1 MSAPNPPRAPRIALL
16 LGPST
21 GGIGRHVR
29 SLAVRLVE
37 SGHTVRIAGPAATD
51 RRFGFG
57 RVAQFVPLEVPAPGA
72 VRRGR
77 AVLAGA
83 DVVHAHGHA
92 ASLVASLA
100 RERSTPLVVSWHN
113 TVSDTSWRR
122 LPMQLARR
130 WAVSRATVVLAAS
143 ADLAEEAA
151 RLGARD
157 ARLLA
162 VSAPALAPATRSR
175 EEVRRS
181 LGLASR
187 PLVLAVGRLA
197 PQKRYDVL
205 LDAVVRLRDRDALP
219 PLVLVAGEGPLHAEL
234 AERIERE
241 RLPVRL
247 AGHRTDVAEL
257 LAAADVAVLT
267 SQWEARALVAQ
278 EALRS
283 GVPLVATAVGGIPD
297 LVGSAAVLVPPDDP
311 GAVATALT
319 EVLDRPEV
327 AARLRA
333 AGPRQAATWPDE
345 DETAREIAKI
355 YQEVITS
362 G

>member
-1 MSAPNPPRAPRIALL
+1 MRAPRIALV

-21 GGIGRHVR
+21 GGIGQHVR

-57 RVAQFVPLEVPAPGA
+57 RVGQFVPLDVPAPGS

-83 DVVHAHGHA
+83 DVIHAHGHA
-92 ASLVASLA
+92 ASVVAALA
-100 RERSTPLVVSWHN
+100 RHRSTSLVVSWHN
-113 TVSDTSWRR
+113 TVTATGWRG
-122 LPMQLARR
+122 LPLHLARR
-130 WAVSRATVVLAAS
+130 WVVRRATVVLAAS
-143 ADLAEEAA
+143 ADLAEDAA
-151 RLGARD
+151 SLGARD
-157 ARLLA
+157 ARLLP
-162 VSAPALAPATRSR
+162 VSAPTLAPASRSR

-205 LDAVVRLRDRDALP
+205 LDAVARLVDRDALP
-219 PLVLVAGEGPLHAEL
+219 PLVLVAGEGPLDAEL

-247 AGHRTDVAEL
+247 AGHRTDVADL
-257 LAAADVAVLT
+257 LTAADVAVLT

-297 LVGSAAVLVPPDDP
+297 LVGSAALLVPPGDP
-311 GAVATALT
+311 GAVAAALA

-327 AARLRA
+327 AGRLRA

-345 DETAREIAKI
+345 DETARQIAKI
-355 YQEVITS
+355 YHEVITP

>member
-1 MSAPNPPRAPRIALL
+1 MV

-21 GGIGRHVR
+21 GGIGQHVR

-57 RVAQFVPLEVPAPGA
+57 RVAQFVPLDVPAPGS

-83 DVVHAHGHA
+83 DVIHAHGHA
-92 ASLVASLA
+92 ASVVAALA
-100 RERSTPLVVSWHN
+100 GRRSVPLVVSWHN
-113 TVSDTSWRR
+113 NVSATGWRR
-122 LPMQLARR
+122 LPLHLARR
-130 WAVSRATVVLAAS
+130 WVVRRATVVLAAS
-143 ADLAEEAA
+143 ADLAEAA
-151 RLGARD
+151 VGLGARD
-157 ARLLA
+157 ARFLS
-162 VSAPALAPATRSR
+162 VSAPALAPPGRGR
-175 EEVRRS
+175 DEVRRS
-181 LGLASR
+181 LGLAAR
-187 PLVLAVGRLA
+187 PLILAVGRLA

-205 LDAVVRLRDRDALP
+205 LDAVVRLLDRDALP

-257 LAAADVAVLT
+257 LTAADVAVLT
-267 SQWEARALVAQ
+267 SRWEARALVAQ

-297 LVGSAAVLVPPDDP
+297 LVGSAALLVPPDDP
-311 GAVATALT
+311 GAVAAALA

-355 YQEVITS
+355 YQEAVTP